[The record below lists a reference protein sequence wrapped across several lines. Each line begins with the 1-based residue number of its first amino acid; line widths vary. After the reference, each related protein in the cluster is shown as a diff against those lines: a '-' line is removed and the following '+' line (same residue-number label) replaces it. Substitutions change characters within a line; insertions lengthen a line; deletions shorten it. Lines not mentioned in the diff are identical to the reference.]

1 MKQVV
6 KSCYSPCAF
15 QQSLLFVSCSP
26 ASMLSTCTGTR
37 STSAAPNAMVT
48 SPKVRKIVS
57 FSVMGNTTEV
67 CGVFNIWIVVLGS
80 RYS

>member
-1 MKQVV
+1 MKRVVRVV
-6 KSCYSPCAF
+6 KSCYSSCVF

-26 ASMLSTCTGTR
+26 ASMLSTYTGTR

-57 FSVMGNTTEV
+57 FSVMQNTTEV
-67 CGVFNIWIVVLGS
+67 CGSIQYLDVGL
-80 RYS
+80 RQ